1 MDPFPWPRLRPL
13 TAGASPTVR
22 WVQQSDGGPLTVASR
37 GAAPVADGAVTAAK
51 AVASGLGAEAYLA
64 LVSRWGRPLHRF
76 HWEQC
81 RDVQQAEDWLQET
94 FLRAWRG
101 RESLQ
106 DPGAARGWLF
116 GIAAMLHREHYRHW
130 RLERR
135 HLGRPA
141 ELTEDIEADSKIDSW
156 DGRLLEALGR
166 LSDEDRR
173 LALLV
178 GAYDVSQRAAAGVL
192 GMDEAVAQKRWQR
205 ARKRLADHL
214 TTTDPTAY
222 MDAGEGSSADK
233 EAGR

>member
-22 WVQQSDGGPLTVASR
+22 WVQLSDGRPLTVASR
-37 GAAPVADGAVTAAK
+37 GAAPVADGAVTAAR
-51 AVASGLGAEAYLA
+51 ALASGLGAEDYLA
-64 LVSRWGRPLHRF
+64 LVDRWAPSLLRF

-81 RDVQQAEDWLQET
+81 RNTQQAEDWLQET

-116 GIAAMLHREHYRHW
+116 GIAAMLHREQYRRW

-141 ELTEDIEADSKIDSW
+141 ELTDDIEADGMIETW
-156 DGRLLEALGR
+156 DHQLLAALG
-166 LSDEDRR
+166 LLAPEDRR
-173 LALLV
+173 LVLLV
-178 GAYDVSQRAAAGVL
+178 GAYGVSQRVVATAL
-192 GMDEAVAQKRWQR
+192 GLNESVVQKRWQR
-205 ARKRLADHL
+205 ARKRLEAYLLDAEPVAFTDADRI
-214 TTTDPTAY
+214 
-222 MDAGEGSSADK
+222 GSPDK
-233 EAGR
+233 EAG

>member
-1 MDPFPWPRLRPL
+1 MNPFPWHRLRPL
-13 TAGASPTVR
+13 AAGGEATVR
-22 WVQQSDGGPLTVASR
+22 WVQLSDGGPLTVASG
-37 GAAPVADGAVTAAK
+37 GAEPVADGAVTVAK

-64 LVSRWGRPLHRF
+64 LVHRWARPLLRF

-81 RDVQQAEDWLQET
+81 RDAQQAEDWLQET
-94 FLRAWRG
+94 CLRAWRG

-106 DPGAARGWLF
+106 DPEAARGWLF
-116 GIAAMLHREHYRHW
+116 GIAAMLHREHYRRW
-130 RLERR
+130 RLERH

-141 ELTEDIEADSKIDSW
+141 ELTDDIEADSKIDGW

-192 GMDEAVAQKRWQR
+192 GVNEAVAQKRWQR

-214 TTTDPTAY
+214 LAADPTAY
-222 MDAGEGSSADK
+222 MDAGQGSSPDK